1 MQNKQLSTTVAKQLP
16 QYQISQVQAALDLLS
31 EGNTIPFIAR
41 YRKEVTQHLDEVDLR
56 NIELAASKTKELE
69 ERKLSI
75 LSSLKEQNIGGQALF
90 TKIKKAD
97 DRQELEDLYAPYRP
111 KRKTRATTAK
121 EAGLEPLAQWLWD
134 RPYQEKPEEKA
145 KAYLNQKIKTPQA
158 ALQGAMDILCEKLS
172 ESPKIKRTVRKV
184 LYERGELRTG
194 KGEKAA
200 TDTKGVYDNYL
211 DFSSPIAALKG
222 YQFLAIER
230 AEKQKIV
237 RMNLHLPKKIS
248 FPALGFPI
256 HKGNSSVDYL
266 LKEVYQDAYSRL
278 IFPQARRQI
287 ISRLKDQAEAE
298 AIKTFGQNL
307 YHLLMQPPLKEK
319 RILGIDPAYRTGCK
333 LAAIDE
339 TGQFL
344 TEEVIYPH
352 APKNYWRQ
360 AQDVCARLI
369 RENQIACVA
378 IGNGTASQETERLIS
393 ECLAKYQL
401 NIPYAIVDESGASV
415 YSASALARKEFPN
428 LPVEKRSAISIA
440 RRLQDPLAELVKID
454 PQAIGVGQYQ
464 HDVDPKKLKDELDF
478 IVNTVV
484 NQVGVD
490 LNTASA
496 SLFQHVSG
504 LSKRQVE
511 EILKFKKKHGAFIK
525 RETLLEVP
533 QIGPKTFEQAAGFL
547 RILNGVNPLDATP
560 VHPEDYHL
568 AQKLFEITALNL
580 EELNTSRTRAEIGEW
595 PVGELAN
602 KSFCSQ
608 EKIKN
613 IQAALL
619 SAQRDPRTLY
629 EGPLLRKRTLKLED
643 MQVGGQYQGVV
654 RNVVDFGAFVDL
666 GAGLDGLIHIS
677 KMSPTFVNHPNE
689 VVQVGDI
696 VDIWCLSVDV
706 ERGRISLSLL
716 PPSDVL

>member
-1 MQNKQLSTTVAKQLP
+1 MQNKQLSTAVAKQLP

-41 YRKEVTQHLDEVDLR
+41 YRKEVTQNLDEVDLR
-56 NIELAASKTKELE
+56 NIELVVSKTKELE

-172 ESPKIKRTVRKV
+172 ESAKIKRTVRKV

-200 TDTKGVYDNYL
+200 ADTKGVYDNYL

-222 YQFLAIER
+222 YQFPAIER

-237 RMNLHLPKKIS
+237 RMTLHLPKEIS
-248 FPALGFPI
+248 FPSLGFPI
-256 HKGNSSVDYL
+256 HKDNSSVDYL

-278 IFPQARRQI
+278 IFPQTRRQI

-339 TGQFL
+339 TGHFL

-352 APKNYWRQ
+352 APQNYWCQ

-378 IGNGTASQETERLIS
+378 IGNGTASQETEKLIS

-478 IVNTVV
+478 IVKTVV

-496 SLFQHVSG
+496 SLFQHISG

-533 QIGPKTFEQAAGFL
+533 QVGPKTYEQAAGFL

-580 EELNTSRTRAEIGEW
+580 EELNTSHTRAEIGEW

-602 KSFCSQ
+602 KSSCSQ

-619 SAQRDPRTLY
+619 SARRDPRSLY
-629 EGPLLRKRTLKLED
+629 DGPLLRKRTLKLED

-706 ERGRISLSLL
+706 ERERISLSLL